1 MLLNII
7 IASLAISLLSFS
19 GLSIFTKNKY
29 SHRIMDAAIA
39 LAAGVL
45 LSNVFLHMLPEIMEM
60 QLSSGYEPRLIS
72 LWILGAIVFLFLTE
86 QYLHWHH
93 CHRHKCEEEGHTHTN
108 PAGVN
113 ILIGDG
119 LHNFVDGI
127 VIAASFAVSA
137 STGWLATLAIA
148 LHEIPQEVGDFS
160 LLLHS
165 GFTKAKALFWNFIS
179 GLVAILGAVLTY
191 YYSQAAENEI
201 ILVSLAAGSFLYIA
215 LSDIMPHLQEQ
226 KRINQ
231 FNQVLWFTLGLI
243 LMLIINTFFNF
254 EV

>member
-93 CHRHKCEEEGHTHTN
+93 CHRHQCEEEGHTHTN

-119 LHNFVDGI
+119 LHNFVDGM
-127 VIAASFAVSA
+127 VIAASFAVST

-148 LHEIPQEVGDFS
+148 LHEIPQEIGDFS

-179 GLVAILGAVLTY
+179 GLIAVVGAIVTYFYAQVA
-191 YYSQAAENEI
+191 EHEI
-201 ILVSLAAGSFLYIA
+201 ILIALATGSFLYIA
-215 LSDIMPHLQEQ
+215 MSDIMPHLQAQ

-231 FNQVLWFTLGLI
+231 FTQIFWFIIGIIIIFLI
-243 LMLIINTFFNF
+243 NKFFHF
-254 EV
+254 EA